1 VRYLPWPETVRLY
14 RLPLER
20 DKQEH
25 GALEEQISTR
35 PGGLMDNPL
44 ILNLEKRDRLSAEE
58 KALLSEALS
67 ETQAFVRHEDLVR
80 EGSEPTYSSL
90 LINGFAARYKL
101 LANGR
106 RQLTA
111 IHVVGDFIDLHSFLL
126 KPMDHSVV
134 ALTSGAIAKVPH
146 NKLKSIS
153 ETSAHLAR
161 LLWLS
166 TLIDAAIHREWIA
179 SIGGRT
185 AKSRLAHLLCELFL
199 RLEAVGK
206 TDGGSFDLPLTQTE
220 IAEAHGLSLV
230 HINRSIR
237 ALRAT
242 GAFQWK
248 GGRVVIENWKLLQ
261 EIGDFNPV
269 YLNLKRKPR

>member
-1 VRYLPWPETVRLY
+1 
-14 RLPLER
+14 
-20 DKQEH
+20 
-25 GALEEQISTR
+25 
-35 PGGLMDNPL
+35 MDNPL

-67 ETQAFVRHEDLVR
+67 ETQDFSRHDDLVR
-80 EGSEPTYSSL
+80 EGSEPAYSSL
-90 LINGFAARYKL
+90 LVDGFAARYKVL
-101 LANGR
+101 VNGR

-111 IHVVGDFIDLHSFLL
+111 IHVVGDFVDLHSFLL
-126 KPMDHSVV
+126 KPMDHSVA
-134 ALTSGAIAKVPH
+134 ALTSCTIAKVPH
-146 NKLKSIS
+146 DKLKKIS

-179 SIGGRT
+179 SIGSRT
-185 AKSRLAHLLCELFL
+185 ATSRLAHLLCELFM
-199 RLEAVGK
+199 RLQAVGR
-206 TDGGSFDLPLTQTE
+206 TDGGRFDLPLTQME

-242 GAFQWK
+242 GALQWN
-248 GGRVVIENWKLLQ
+248 GGRVVIQDWQMLH
-261 EIGDFNPV
+261 EIGDFDPA
-269 YLNLKRKPR
+269 YLNLERKPR

>member
-1 VRYLPWPETVRLY
+1 
-14 RLPLER
+14 
-20 DKQEH
+20 
-25 GALEEQISTR
+25 
-35 PGGLMDNPL
+35 MDNPL

-67 ETQAFVRHEDLVR
+67 ETQDFSRHDDLVR
-80 EGSEPTYSSL
+80 EGSEPAYSSL
-90 LINGFAARYKL
+90 LVEGFAARYKL

-111 IHVVGDFIDLHSFLL
+111 IHVVGDFVDLHGFLL
-126 KPMDHSVV
+126 KPMDHSVA
-134 ALTSGAIAKVPH
+134 ALTPCSIAKVPH
-146 NKLKSIS
+146 DRLKRIS

-185 AKSRLAHLLCELFL
+185 AASRLAHLLCELFL

-206 TDGGSFDLPLTQTE
+206 TDGGRFDLPLTQME
-220 IAEAHGLSLV
+220 IAESHGLSIV

-242 GAFQWK
+242 GAVRWSE
-248 GGRVVIENWKLLQ
+248 GRVIIQDWRRLQ
-261 EIGDFNPV
+261 EIGDFNPA
-269 YLNLKRKPR
+269 YLNLERKPR